1 MEDSMSSYVNSALY
15 SKEASATSSEESGWT
30 MYIEDFLASEE
41 KRRGAFDLSSSSEA
55 SSMVSD
61 AASSAA
67 WKQQQQQ
74 QPSASVDAAAAVG
87 KRLIRLK
94 KKRVWGN
101 LEEDPLE
108 DTASS
113 PVNSPKV
120 SGLTHP
126 DLNTMKKDEN
136 REISK
141 EVVAAGYGNDSVLG
155 REVVSQLGLVD
166 RASNDCTELKKRGLC
181 LVPMSML
188 VDYLG

>member
-67 WKQQQQQ
+67 WKQQQQ
-74 QPSASVDAAAAVG
+74 PSASVDAAAVVG

-141 EVVAAGYGNDSVLG
+141 VIS
-155 REVVSQLGLVD
+155 SHIF
-166 RASNDCTELKKRGLC
+166 
-181 LVPMSML
+181 
-188 VDYLG
+188 

>member
-41 KRRGAFDLSSSSEA
+41 KRR
-55 SSMVSD
+55 
-61 AASSAA
+61 
-67 WKQQQQQ
+67 
-74 QPSASVDAAAAVG
+74 AAAAAERERRRSGGGRKEADQVEEEE
-87 KRLIRLK
+87 
-94 KKRVWGN
+94 VWGN

-166 RASNDCTELKKRGLC
+166 RATFEAIQIPWTRNPSNRKSLYPNILT
-181 LVPMSML
+181 
-188 VDYLG
+188 